1 MYSII
6 LADETIMKKKYFNF
20 VTLWFCLITFIDVS
34 MPADLNIEIP
44 SDAWN
49 FGPLVERRL
58 INALS
63 TVLYA
68 HQNDLKIVPT
78 KSFGFQLNGIDYRPS
93 RAELETLPGV
103 NIMLRIKNQSVTI
116 IKIAKLIRR
125 EKTFLSI
132 YFSITK
138 ELGRFFT

>member
-34 MPADLNIEIP
+34 MPLDLNIEIP
-44 SDAWN
+44 SERKDAWN
-49 FGPLVERRL
+49 FGQLVERRM

-78 KSFGFQLNGIDYRPS
+78 KSLALVVVAFPLREIVPSPVCANLTRTPASPDALNSP
-93 RAELETLPGV
+93 P
-103 NIMLRIKNQSVTI
+103 
-116 IKIAKLIRR
+116 
-125 EKTFLSI
+125 
-132 YFSITK
+132 
-138 ELGRFFT
+138 